1 MTFCRPI
8 FFKTHERIKV
18 AVSECGDFVW
28 EKREPEFWLSRLIF
42 AFNRDFCMVKQ
53 QLLKRTWDTDRGL
66 LCTFRKQFST
76 GEFILKWIFHLRW
89 SMICLDEHCFA
100 SRCLISHSLTWAHT
114 KIRSFGSDPLNQSV
128 SDKYFVLCKRSDIF
142 ITSKIYHNDVA
153 CNISELR
160 NKMLERREF
169 AYTPCFHIRWRYNFA
184 GSNYWVFFIM
194 LLTNTDQLLD

>member
-1 MTFCRPI
+1 MRRFCLRKKGAGVLI
-8 FFKTHERIKV
+8 VSINFCFQSRFLYGETTTSETNMRYGSRI
-18 AVSECGDFVW
+18 
-28 EKREPEFWLSRLIF
+28 
-42 AFNRDFCMVKQ
+42 
-53 QLLKRTWDTDRGL
+53 